1 MKEINIVLHTTRTS
15 QGIVLDNIV
24 GFTVE
29 LLRKIYGLPVTYS
42 VHYDDIDTSYLIIDN
57 MPPLYLYELPEIDTL
72 INIVRAVYDIYSIE
86 SIHNE
91 KLVPSEI

>member
-15 QGIVLDNIV
+15 HGIVLDNIV
-24 GFTVE
+24 GFAVE
-29 LLRKIYGLPVTYS
+29 LLRKIHGLPVVYS
-42 VHYDDIDTSYLIIDN
+42 VLYDNPDIPYLIVDN
-57 MPPLYLYELPEIDTL
+57 MPPLYLCEPPEIDTL

-91 KLVPSEI
+91 RLVPSEI